1 MSACVRA
8 CVNERVLPL
17 NTLETRNFNNPSI
30 KILKELHGQA
40 ERGRPSRT
48 DTVVEH
54 YTQNIDHQLILDL
67 AGYKEG

>member
-1 MSACVRA
+1 MHTEAQVPQITA
-8 CVNERVLPL
+8 KL
-17 NTLETRNFNNPSI
+17 N
-30 KILKELHGQA
+30 A
-40 ERGRPSRT
+40 DDPSRT